1 MTSCVSSDPASRSAS
16 GWSARLAALKSRQVP
31 DTDPRVVECRE
42 ALAYWRISRA
52 VDAEAGH
59 LGRPGVDRL
68 VSQLRGAAAR

>member
-1 MTSCVSSDPASRSAS
+1 MTSSTVTDPASRSAASWS
-16 GWSARLAALKSRQVP
+16 GRLAYLYSRGRGDDDP
-31 DTDPRVVECRE
+31 DVIECRE

>member
-1 MTSCVSSDPASRSAS
+1 
-16 GWSARLAALKSRQVP
+16 
-31 DTDPRVVECRE
+31 VVECRE